1 MKPKRCQTMVALIL
15 ITMLGLHELLFIA
28 EARGQLPPNGKQRSN
43 GTTVQISPIP
53 VIADTPKSNLRRL
66 IRTRA
71 SKPADTAPPPP
82 ASRDYANLKI
92 IPHPSGGMYI
102 GQYEWIEGDIAAFE
116 AAGGRKTALWSKH
129 RGSWAN
135 GYDESGQP
143 HFDVAAAN
151 RAWQEG
157 KVIVVQAYNVH
168 PAPDESEAP
177 AGFTVDK
184 LLRGQYDS
192 DLGRFAAELRQF
204 SKPVFFITGREPNGV
219 GADYFGGFGP
229 AGDKSL
235 QWAVETK
242 RGFAEFDPSRM
253 PYASR
258 LYSDIGTAQVCDGVE
273 RIKAAQRYYY
283 DFFVRREGLKFL
295 TFDTMGWTVRQAN
308 QNEYDLSDFPST
320 MDKTYARQL
329 LQSCHSFVNVY
340 PGDEYADWVSLTFY
354 LLDYYAKDLPGL
366 TRDYVISIDEHMRNL
381 GKAMDE
387 VKLAAPTKPLFFMEM
402 GFPDGLRKD
411 SSWAAQKITQGF
423 QRILAS
429 YPQIQGFAMWS
440 THPSWLSYF
449 PWDCLIRPN
458 TQQGAALK
466 STFAATPTKF
476 HSCVY
481 LSDGQLHPNC
491 TP

>member
-1 MKPKRCQTMVALIL
+1 MKLSRWQILTALLPITIL
-15 ITMLGLHELLFIA
+15 GFQEALPIA
-28 EARGQLPPNGKQRSN
+28 DAQGQLNF
-43 GTTVQISPIP
+43 
-53 VIADTPKSNLRRL
+53 
-66 IRTRA
+66 
-71 SKPADTAPPPP
+71 KPARKSPNTTEQTLAPSPT
-82 ASRDYANLKI
+82 RDFANLKV

-102 GQYEWIEGDIAAFE
+102 GQYEWVEGDIATFE

-135 GYDESGQP
+135 DYDESGQP
-143 HFDVAAAN
+143 HFDTTAAN

-177 AGFTVDK
+177 PGFTVDK
-184 LLRGQYDS
+184 LLNGQYDS

-204 SKPVFFITGREPNGV
+204 GKPLFFITGREPNGV

-235 QWAVETK
+235 QWAVENK

-253 PYASR
+253 PNASQ
-258 LYSDIGTAQVCDGVE
+258 LYRNIGTPQVCDGVE
-273 RIKAAQRYYY
+273 RLKAAQRYYY

-308 QNEYDLSDFPST
+308 QDEYDLSDFPGNI
-320 MDKTYARQL
+320 DKTYARRL
-329 LQSCHSFVNVY
+329 LQSCHAFANFY

-366 TRDYVISIDEHMRNL
+366 THDYVIPVDTHMKSL
-381 GKAMDE
+381 DKVMGE
-387 VKLAAPTKPLFFMEM
+387 VKLVAPKKPVFFMEF
-402 GFPDGLRKD
+402 GFPDGLRQD
-411 SSWAAQKITQGF
+411 SSWAAKKITQGLE
-423 QRILAS
+423 RILTT

-440 THPSWLSYF
+440 AHPSWMSYF

-458 TQQGAALK
+458 TQQGNALK
-466 STFAATPTKF
+466 ATFSANPQKF

-481 LSDGQLHPNC
+481 LSDGKLHPNC
-491 TP
+491 TN

>member
-1 MKPKRCQTMVALIL
+1 MIAFSRDWAIEELAWHLPLLSTGRETTNMKLGRWQSVTALL
-15 ITMLGLHELLFIA
+15 LLAMLGLQGMLWMTEA
-28 EARGQLPPNGKQRSN
+28 EGQLPRKLRQKQA
-43 GTTVQISPIP
+43 SP
-53 VIADTPKSNLRRL
+53 
-66 IRTRA
+66 
-71 SKPADTAPPPP
+71 PAQTSPPPVT
-82 ASRDYANLKI
+82 RDYANLKI

-102 GQYEWIEGDIAAFE
+102 GQYEWVDGDITTFE

-151 RAWQEG
+151 RAWEEG
-157 KVIVVQAYNVH
+157 KAIVVQAYNVH

-177 AGFTVDK
+177 QGFTVDK
-184 LLRGQYDS
+184 LLSGQYDS

-204 SKPVFFITGREPNGV
+204 GKPLFFIAGREPNGV

-235 QWAVETK
+235 QWAIENK
-242 RGFAEFDPSRM
+242 RGFSEFDPSRM

-258 LYSDIGTAQVCDGVE
+258 LYGNIGTPQVCDGVE
-273 RIKAAQRYYY
+273 RLKAAQRYYY

-295 TFDTMGWTVRQAN
+295 TFDTMGWAVRQAN
-308 QNEYDLSDFPST
+308 QNEYDLNDFPST
-320 MDKTYARQL
+320 IDKTYARQL

-354 LLDYYAKDLPGL
+354 MLDYYAKDLPGL
-366 TRDYVISIDEHMRNL
+366 TRDYVISVDEHMRNL
-381 GKAMDE
+381 GKVMGE
-387 VKLAAPTKPLFFMEM
+387 VQLVAPKKPVFLMEF

-411 SSWAAQKITQGF
+411 SRWAAQKITQGLP
-423 QRILAS
+423 RILSS

-440 THPSWLSYF
+440 AHPSWMSYF

-458 TQQGAALK
+458 TQQGQALK
-466 STFAATPTKF
+466 TTFSGNPTKF

-481 LSDGQLHPNC
+481 LSDGKLHPNC
-491 TP
+491 TN

>member
-1 MKPKRCQTMVALIL
+1 MKLNRWQSLTSLLLIA
-15 ITMLGLHELLFIA
+15 MLGLQDMLWIA
-28 EARGQLPPNGKQRSN
+28 EAEGQLIRKLRQKQ
-43 GTTVQISPIP
+43 
-53 VIADTPKSNLRRL
+53 
-66 IRTRA
+66 A
-71 SKPADTAPPPP
+71 SPP
-82 ASRDYANLKI
+82 AQTSPPSVTRDYANLKI

-102 GQYEWIEGDIAAFE
+102 GQYEWVDGDIATFE

-151 RAWQEG
+151 RAWDEG
-157 KVIVVQAYNVH
+157 KAIVVQAYNVH

-177 AGFTVDK
+177 QGFTVDK
-184 LLRGQYDS
+184 LLSGQYDS

-204 SKPVFFITGREPNGV
+204 GKPLFFITGREPNGV

-235 QWAVETK
+235 QWAIENK
-242 RGFAEFDPSRM
+242 RGFSEFDPSRM

-258 LYSDIGTAQVCDGVE
+258 LYSNIGTPQVCDGVE
-273 RIKAAQRYYY
+273 RLKAAQRYYY

-295 TFDTMGWTVRQAN
+295 TFDTMGWAVRQAN
-308 QNEYDLSDFPST
+308 QNEYDLNDFPST
-320 MDKTYARQL
+320 IDKAYARQL

-354 LLDYYAKDLPGL
+354 MLDYYAKDLPGL
-366 TRDYVISIDEHMRNL
+366 TRDYVISVDEHMRNL
-381 GKAMDE
+381 DKVMGE
-387 VKLAAPTKPLFFMEM
+387 VKLAAPNKPVFFMEL
-402 GFPDGLRKD
+402 GFPDGLRND
-411 SSWAAQKITQGF
+411 SNWAAQKISQGF
-423 QRILAS
+423 QRILTS
-429 YPQIQGFAMWS
+429 HPQIRGFAMWS

-466 STFAATPTKF
+466 STFATAPTKF
-476 HSCVY
+476 HSCVS
-481 LSDGQLHPNC
+481 LSDGRPHPNC